1 MRLRSQDH
9 WYRPL
14 PGRADRPAPAHR
26 PPVLRR
32 SPKQS
37 GRQLHREWGANLSSP
52 TPSDENGGLDANRRE
67 EVVAKQGR
75 GELVERPLAPFA
87 LTDALWIVTA
97 TDPGGISEPVRKRL
111 AVIEPLGPSLPRA
124 VEGHVAS
131 GRGSSS
137 PSSFLSRQ
145 PRPPP
150 PSSGDGEID
159 PEHPNCPLC
168 GAAAGQRV
176 TLINAI
182 GGMRDRCP
190 TCREFIGTNA
200 EEELMR
206 GIRDIR

>member
-1 MRLRSQDH
+1 MAKTRGRTRCTDALALAGH

-37 GRQLHREWGANLSSP
+37 GRQLHTEWGANLSSP

-111 AVIEPLGPSLPRA
+111 AVIGPLGPGLPRA

-145 PRPPP
+145 PRPGASSFSAP
-150 PSSGDGEID
+150 PSNCQRPPLRQRRRSAAESG
-159 PEHPNCPLC
+159 
-168 GAAAGQRV
+168 
-176 TLINAI
+176 
-182 GGMRDRCP
+182 
-190 TCREFIGTNA
+190 
-200 EEELMR
+200 R
-206 GIRDIR
+206 GS